1 MALINKTTMKALRI
15 FAFAAFLAVGSA
27 IAPQTASAYK
37 YWVTFNDGSKYM
49 FHADSKE
56 AAVAKFLE
64 LDLQGEHATLS
75 SRPNGGIMGSR

>member
-1 MALINKTTMKALRI
+1 M
-15 FAFAAFLAVGSA
+15 AVGSA